1 MTVAERVKGRRRAG
15 VLQPPSPEEA
25 NWFPLGGGGAAMP
38 GPVADENQANGGIR
52 MAAPFQKTRH
62 DQNNQTKPLP
72 PAGPMN

>member
-1 MTVAERVKGRRRAG
+1 MTDAERVKGRRRAW
-15 VLQPPSPEEA
+15 VLQPPSPKET
-25 NWFPLGGGGAAMP
+25 NFSPLGGGGAAMP